1 MNTAVLSSVY
11 ADQIRTPSTFPS
23 IIKTMMSALAES
35 RARSAA
41 RELRRHEALL
51 ADLGRRQ
58 DHSSDFL
65 IQSNDLPFKI

>member
-1 MNTAVLSSVY
+1 MNTAVFTSTYAAPARTGSPLSLFVRSL
-11 ADQIRTPSTFPS
+11 
-23 IIKTMMSALAES
+23 MSALAES
-35 RARSAA
+35 RAQSAA
-41 RELRRHEALL
+41 RELRRHDALM

>member
-11 ADQIRTPSTFPS
+11 AGQVQTPSTFS
-23 IIKTMMSALAES
+23 LIVRAMMSALAES

-41 RELRRHEALL
+41 RELRRHEALM
-51 ADLGRRQ
+51 ADLGRKQ

>member
-1 MNTAVLSSVY
+1 MNIAVLSSVY
-11 ADQIRTPSTFPS
+11 AGQVRAPFPFS
-23 IIKTMMSALAES
+23 LIVKTMMSALAES

-41 RELRRHEALL
+41 RELRRHEALM

>member
-11 ADQIRTPSTFPS
+11 AGQVRTPSTFS
-23 IIKTMMSALAES
+23 LIVKTMMSALAES

-41 RELRRHEALL
+41 RELRRHETLM

-58 DHSSDFL
+58 DHSADFL

>member
-1 MNTAVLSSVY
+1 MNTAILSSVY
-11 ADQIRTPSTFPS
+11 AGQTRTPSTFS
-23 IIKTMMSALAES
+23 LIVKGMMSALAES

-41 RELRRHEALL
+41 RELRRHKALM

-58 DHSSDFL
+58 DHSADFL

>member
-1 MNTAVLSSVY
+1 MNIAVLSSVY
-11 ADQIRTPSTFPS
+11 AGQVRTPSPFS
-23 IIKTMMSALAES
+23 LIVKTMMSALAES

-41 RELRRHEALL
+41 RELRRHEALM